1 MFRFMK
7 KLTAARGLFFIFLAL
22 APAVTFAGAVPDSGK
37 NAFFNYLSVNN
48 GLSQNSVTSI
58 LQDKKGFIWIGTWD
72 GLNRYDGFSVTTKR
86 HESANKNSLSDN
98 RVRCLYEDVNGHIL
112 IGTQSGDL
120 NIYDPVLDRF
130 SHFSLN
136 DHNPDEND
144 IKTICNDRQGNLWI
158 GTTDGL
164 TILSAGNR
172 KVQRLLKHVIIN
184 GILCDHA
191 GNMWIGTAAGLFF
204 SLAGSAPEDIP
215 SRITPIREVGE
226 SSISAIY
233 EDRKGN
239 IWLGENNQLSRITF
253 EGSRYPYIH
262 VKKQLYNTFPQGEAG
277 EVTGIQEDRYGDLW
291 ISHRTL
297 GLYQYAINKEGAP
310 EQQKRYATPMPFCN
324 IAENAISTILVD
336 RSNVLWAGTFQKGVN
351 YTNLSIKNFF
361 PFYPLLS
368 GQIGELGYKGK
379 FVTAVCDD
387 GKNIWVGTSNEGL
400 FSYDIRR
407 KTLHS
412 YETIMG
418 RKWISSI
425 FVAGNGNMWIGTSD
439 GLYQVKSS
447 ANGPGN
453 PEMRIRSLN
462 IHAVSEDRYHN
473 LWITTWEGIYV
484 YNPVT
489 GKTRAIG
496 TKEGLSSKYT
506 FLVYADPVFP
516 VMWVSTIGSGLNR
529 IAYNDT
535 GKYTISAYHH
545 RENRG
550 SSLTSNY
557 VWSIYR
563 DSSDIMWLGTDAGLD
578 RIQLDREGMI
588 TAIRHIDHNML
599 EDRKILGILK
609 DDEQNLWLSNS
620 QGLFKYNPQKN
631 EVKGYSHKDGLQ
643 SNTLTEA
650 VYRNREG
657 VMYFGGINGLNY
669 FKPEDIVDNPF
680 PTQLALTGFKIF
692 NQTVH
697 AGEKINGHLVL
708 EKDINNTDRIVL
720 SYRENNFLLT
730 FASLHFALPEN
741 NKFKYKLKGYD
752 EDWIVT
758 NAGQRFAAYSNLPPG
773 SYEFMITASNN
784 DGRWNEAFK
793 RITFVIE
800 PAPWATWWAKT
811 GYLLLL
817 AGLALFILRHYK
829 TKHALKNQVYQEKL
843 EKEKVTELNEVKLSF
858 FTNITHELRT
868 PLNLIIGPISE
879 LLEKAHTYDHFS
891 RFRLE
896 IIHNNSQR
904 LFSLINQVLDLRK
917 ISSESNRLFISSGD
931 IVKTIGEVKNSFNWT
946 AEQKNIRF
954 DFTFDRLSFAGWYDK
969 DKIEKVVFN
978 LLANAF
984 KHTPAGGEVQMNLYI
999 EAAAGLNPVVH
1010 VTFRDTGTGIDPQ
1023 EIDKIFDMF
1032 YQGKKQSSFG
1042 SGIGLALSKKLIAIH
1057 HGEISVTSFESAG
1070 ATFEISF
1077 PVGLHSFSPGE
1088 IFKTD
1093 TEDKPALP
1101 AFNNPAPVKKEK
1113 NKRSILLIEDN
1124 EEQLAYIKENIRAQ
1138 FQVYEAKDG
1147 QAGFECAVK
1156 YLPDVI
1162 LTDLM
1167 MPGMDGIEL
1176 CRQLK
1181 SHAKTSH
1188 IPVLIHSVKSTG
1200 KAQQQALEA
1209 GANDFIG
1216 KPCDYRLLM
1225 LKINNILQSG
1235 QQLVANLYKE
1245 DMITP
1250 PDVDVPDIDA
1260 ALLKQVIGIIEM
1272 NISDPGFSVEALSRE
1287 VAMSR
1292 MHLHRRLHDIIGKTA
1307 SELIR
1312 QIRMK
1317 RAAQLLE
1324 TGSMRISEVMA
1335 EVGISNY
1342 NLFNKYFK
1350 DIYGQAPKN
1359 YKKDKG

>member
-1 MFRFMK
+1 MK
-7 KLTAARGLFFIFLAL
+7 KRPFLFTLLFLCYAI
-22 APAVTFAGAVPDSGK
+22 VFGGTPDTGK

-72 GLNRYDGFSVTTKR
+72 GLNRYDGFTVTTKR

-98 RVRCLYEDVNGHIL
+98 RVRCLYEDVNGYIL

-120 NIYDPVLDRF
+120 NIYDPVVDRF

-136 DHNPDEND
+136 EHDPDEND
-144 IKTICNDRQGNLWI
+144 IKTISNDKAGNLWI

-164 TILSAGNR
+164 TILDPR
-172 KVQRLLKHVIIN
+172 KSKMQRLLQHVVVNMIR
-184 GILCDHA
+184 CDNA
-191 GNMWIGTAAGLFF
+191 GNMWIGTSAGLYF
-204 SLAGSAPEDIP
+204 SQAGNAPADVAA
-215 SRITPIREVGE
+215 RITPIKEVGAAA
-226 SSISAIY
+226 IAAIY
-233 EDRKGN
+233 EDKNGN
-239 IWLGENNQLSRITF
+239 IWLGENNQLSRISI
-253 EGSRYPYIH
+253 EGNRYPYIK
-262 VKKQLYNTFPQGEAG
+262 VSRQLYNVFPPGEAG

-297 GLYQYAINKEGAP
+297 GIYQFRIHPDGTP
-310 EQQKRYATPMPFCN
+310 EQKKRYATPQPFCN

-336 RSNVLWAGTFQKGVN
+336 RSNILWAGTFQKGVN
-351 YTNLSIKNFF
+351 YTNLSIKQFF

-368 GQIGELGYKGK
+368 DQIGELGYKGK

-400 FSYDIRR
+400 FRYDLHNN
-407 KTLHS
+407 TLHS
-412 YETIMG
+412 YENVMG
-418 RKWISSI
+418 LKWISAI
-425 FVAGNGNMWIGTSD
+425 FTAHNGHMWIGTSD
-439 GLYQVKSS
+439 GLYEVGAGNERPELRLKS
-447 ANGPGN
+447 
-453 PEMRIRSLN
+453 MN
-462 IHAVSEDRYHN
+462 IHALAEDHYNN
-473 LWITTWEGIYV
+473 LWITTWDGIFV
-484 YNPVT
+484 YNPIT
-489 GKTRAIG
+489 GKTTTINVQ
-496 TKEGLSSKYT
+496 TGLSSKYT
-506 FLVYADPVFP
+506 FLVYADPAFP

-529 IAYNDT
+529 IAYDNN
-535 GKYTISAYHH
+535 GKYDISAYHH
-545 RENRG
+545 KEDKGN
-550 SSLTSNY
+550 SLTSNY
-557 VWSIYR
+557 IWSIYR
-563 DSSDIMWLGTDAGLD
+563 DSSNVMWLGTDAGLD
-578 RIQLDREGMI
+578 RVELDGQAKI
-588 TAIRHIDHNML
+588 STLRHINHNML

-609 DDEQNLWLSNS
+609 DEEQNLWLSNS

-631 EVKGYSHKDGLQ
+631 EVKRYSHKDGLQ

-650 VYRNREG
+650 VYRNRDG

-669 FKPEDIVDNPF
+669 FHPKDIQDNPF

-692 NQTVH
+692 NQDVQ

-708 EKDINNTDRIVL
+708 EKDINNTDKIVF
-720 SYRENNFLLT
+720 SYKENNFLLT

-752 EDWIVT
+752 DDWIIT
-758 NAGQRFAAYSNLPPG
+758 NAGQRFAAYSNLPAG
-773 SYEFMITASNN
+773 TYEFFITASNN
-784 DGRWNEAFK
+784 DGRWNENYK
-793 RITFVIE
+793 HITMVIE
-800 PAPWATWWAKT
+800 PAPWATWWAKVI
-811 GYLLLL
+811 YLLLL

-843 EKEKVTELNEVKLSF
+843 EKEKVTELNEIKLSF

-868 PLNLIIGPISE
+868 PLNLIIGPLRE
-879 LLEKAHTYDHFS
+879 LLEKADNFDHFS
-891 RFRLE
+891 RFRLD

-917 ISSESNRLFISSGD
+917 ISSESSRLFIANGD
-931 IVKTIGEVKNSFNWT
+931 IVKTIADVKNSFNWT
-946 AEQKNIRF
+946 AEQKNIHYN
-954 DFTFDRLSFAGWYDK
+954 FTFDRLTFSAWYDK

-984 KHTPAGGEVQMNLYI
+984 KYTPDGGEVHLHLSI
-999 EAAAGLNPVVH
+999 EAATGLNPVVH
-1010 VTFRDTGTGIDPQ
+1010 VTFRDTGTGIDPL

-1042 SGIGLALSKKLIAIH
+1042 SGIGLALSKKLIEIH
-1057 HGEISVTSFESAG
+1057 HGKIAVTSFENVG

-1077 PVGLHSFSPGE
+1077 PVGLHHFPAAD

-1093 TEDKPALP
+1093 TEEDKPALP
-1101 AFNNPAPVKKEK
+1101 SFHKKTPTTIPVKKEK
-1113 NKRSILLIEDN
+1113 NKRSILIIEDN
-1124 EEQLAYIKENIRAQ
+1124 EEQLAYIKENIREQ

-1147 QAGFECAVK
+1147 QTGLEYAGR
-1156 YLPDVI
+1156 YLPDII

-1167 MPGMDGIEL
+1167 MPKVDGIEL

-1181 SHAKTSH
+1181 NHAKTSH
-1188 IPVLIHSVKSTG
+1188 IPIIIHSVKTTG
-1200 KAQQQALEA
+1200 EAQKLALEA
-1209 GANDFIG
+1209 GADDFIG

-1225 LKINNILQSG
+1225 LKINNILQSA
-1235 QQLVANLYKE
+1235 QQLMANFYKE

-1250 PDVDVPDIDA
+1250 PAVEVPDIDA
-1260 ALLKQVIGIIEM
+1260 ALLKQVISIIEK
-1272 NISDPGFSVEALSRE
+1272 NIADPGFTVEALSRE

-1292 MHLHRRLHDIIGKTA
+1292 MHLHRRLHDVIGKTA

-1312 QIRMK
+1312 QIKMK

-1324 TGSMRISEVMA
+1324 SGSLRISEVMA

-1350 DIYGQAPKN
+1350 DVYGQAPKH
-1359 YKKDKG
+1359 YKKEG